1 MNNKYKNNLEEGN
14 RQIKYGAAISYIL
27 IIFNT
32 VAGLLYT
39 PWMVNQIGQ
48 SDYGLY
54 TLVMSVINLFL
65 MDFGLSQAVSRFVS
79 KYNSEGKQDKVNN
92 FLGIAYKMYLLID
105 LFIMIVFILIFLNID
120 NIYQGLTIDELSKF
134 KVVFSIA
141 GIFSVIQF
149 PFISFNGILNA
160 YEKFIELK
168 ICDLINRVLSIS
180 LIVIALL
187 NGYGLYALV
196 AANAVSG
203 ILTIVMKY
211 IVIKRKTPVKTNLK
225 YVDQETTK
233 QVTSFSTWSAIVSL
247 AQRLIFS
254 ITPTII
260 GIVSIS
266 ASIGIFGIAM
276 SLEGYVYT
284 FANALNG
291 LFLPKITRLI
301 SKDNWENNILELMIK
316 VGRIQ
321 LYIIGLIFIG
331 FVSIGQDF
339 VYLWMGEGFSHSFY
353 SAVLLILPSLIYL
366 PQQIG
371 NTAVVAL
378 NKVRSQARVYLI
390 MAVVN
395 VIFSFVFSYHWGSIG
410 ASLSICLAYFIR
422 IIGMNKVY
430 YSELNLDIKEF
441 YKKTYLNIMPHLFIV
456 LAISL
461 LYNFIFSAVTW
472 KNLIIKG
479 ILIVITF
486 IIVIWNFSMNH
497 YEKKIVKQVTN
508 RFK

>member
-1 MNNKYKNNLEEGN
+1 MNKKYKNNLEEGN

-54 TLVMSVINLFL
+54 TLAMSVINLFL

-105 LFIMIVFILIFLNID
+105 LFIMIVFIFIFLNID

-134 KVVFSIA
+134 KVVFSVA

-196 AANAVSG
+196 AANAASG

-211 IVIKRKTPVKTNLK
+211 IVIKRKTPVKSNLK
-225 YVDQETTK
+225 YVNHEMTK
-233 QVTSFSTWSAIVSL
+233 EVTSFSTWSAVISI
-247 AQRLIFS
+247 AQRLIFN

-260 GIVSIS
+260 GIVSKS
-266 ASIGIFGIAM
+266 ANIGIFGIAM
-276 SLEGYVYT
+276 SLEGYVFT
-284 FANALNG
+284 LANALNG
-291 LFLPKITRLI
+291 LFLPRITRLVT
-301 SKDNWENNILELMIK
+301 KENWEKNLLDLMIK
-316 VGRIQ
+316 IGRIQ

-331 FVSIGQDF
+331 FMTLGNQF
-339 VYLWMGEGFSHSFY
+339 VYLWMGEGFTSSFY
-353 SAVLLILPSLIYL
+353 SAVLLILPSIIYL

-371 NTAVVAL
+371 NTAIIAL
-378 NKVRSQARVYLI
+378 NKVKLQAKVY
-390 MAVVN
+390 VVMGIIN
-395 VIFSFVFSYHWGSIG
+395 VILSFVFSYYWGSIG
-410 ASLSICLAYFIR
+410 ASLSICIAYFIR
-422 IIGMNKVY
+422 SLGLNKIFY
-430 YSELNLDIKEF
+430 RELNIDIKVF
-441 YKKTYLNIMPHLFIV
+441 YKKTYGKNILCFLIVLIMSYVYNIILPPITWTSLFI
-456 LAISL
+456 
-461 LYNFIFSAVTW
+461 
-472 KNLIIKG
+472 KG
-479 ILIVITF
+479 TLIVLTYI
-486 IIVIWNFSMNH
+486 IIVWNFSMN
-497 YEKKIVKQVTN
+497 EFEKNLLKKIVRK
-508 RFK
+508 F